1 MNRYATGFCGFMQN
15 QGIDMYLRTLAISVA
30 AMMVSA
36 SAYAATQVATVDV
49 QEVMT
54 KSTAVQSINKQ
65 LESRRQ
71 GFQEQMSKKEDQ
83 LRNVDQELS
92 KQRGVLSSE
101 AFEKKKKEFR
111 DDVARAQRDLQQKKG
126 QLDKAAA
133 KAMTEVQQSVQ
144 KIIEGMSKEKNFD
157 MAIATGQLLWA
168 KPEMDVTQAVIQ
180 RLNQSLPDVK
190 VTMDSSTAAAKP
202 K

>member
-1 MNRYATGFCGFMQN
+1 
-15 QGIDMYLRTLAISVA
+15 MYLRTLAISVA